1 MNRVRIRYCISG
13 NYLPRATRVAALI
26 KQESGMDADL
36 EPGGRGE
43 LSVWVDGKKV
53 ADKTM
58 RGFPADADL
67 LKNVKDA
74 LAAS

>member
-1 MNRVRIRYCISG
+1 M
-13 NYLPRATRVAALI
+13 AALI
-26 KQESGMDADL
+26 KQDSGADADL

-58 RGFPADADL
+58 RGFPADADVL
-67 LKNVKDA
+67 QSVNNA
-74 LAAS
+74 LAQQPSN

>member
-1 MNRVRIRYCISG
+1 M
-13 NYLPRATRVAALI
+13 AALI
-26 KQESGMDADL
+26 KQDSGADADL

-43 LSVWVDGKKV
+43 LSVWVDGTRV

-67 LKNVKDA
+67 LKAVNAA
-74 LAAS
+74 LSV